1 MEKKTKIKINAFRS
15 TAIKSNDDK
24 ECRTFSFPFMTDAPC
39 DNWFVPER
47 CLCGRENVDLT
58 RFNAGVMPVL
68 FNHDRDKVIGK
79 VDSISFD
86 EAGQVRATITL
97 DDDDESNRILGKI
110 NSGSIRGISVGY
122 ERQHT
127 IRVSKG
133 TQYDGETYDTDM
145 DITDRWAPFEIS
157 VVSLPA
163 DPGCAVGRDMN
174 AEKEITIFSSKGE
187 PVMDPKNNQNA
198 PAPAAQEPA
207 AQRAVNDDTAVRE
220 AAERAR
226 QAEHARITA
235 ISAVCR
241 QFGMTAEFERSM
253 IDDANCTIDEANKKV
268 LEELSKRNQAT
279 TVNTRMGEDAGEKF
293 HKKAVDGLAL
303 HYGVIERAN
312 ACEGADA
319 FAHTSLR
326 SLAEICL
333 SRDGYGDISDYN
345 LRLMD
350 ESSMFE
356 RMFGGFTR
364 AMGTE
369 QFVSIVDEFAN
380 KTMLKGYTEQP
391 TIYQNF
397 VSKGSNKD
405 FKPSYKYRIGL
416 DGEPELMSPESDEFA
431 YQTMKD
437 ERVQTGISTYGKA
450 IALTREIFINDDMG
464 TVVKAIAAQAAGFA
478 RLKEKMFF
486 DMLLKKVP
494 FDKKHG
500 NICSASLSI
509 SVEGYAEA
517 RKLMHQQKDS
527 EGKAF
532 IGVYPAYILASDD
545 ASVKHE
551 QLLHSTSD
559 PAATHNGVANPMQN
573 RMTLFTSPY
582 LSGNA
587 FYAIGRP
594 QEMEGIELTTL
605 NGVDRPMT
613 RTVIPSTHLGIE
625 YQMWT
630 DFGFNLIDYRPF
642 VLNPV
647 A

>member
-1 MEKKTKIKINAFRS
+1 MEKKTKIKLNAFRS
-15 TAIKSNDDK
+15 TALKSNDDK

-47 CLCGRENVDLT
+47 CLCNRENVDLT
-58 RFNAGVMPVL
+58 RFDAGVMPVL
-68 FNHDRDKVIGK
+68 FNHNRDTVIGK
-79 VDSISFD
+79 VESISFD
-86 EAGQVRATITL
+86 EAGMVRASITL
-97 DDDDESNRILGKI
+97 DDDEESNKILGKI

-127 IRVSKG
+127 VRVEKG
-133 TQYDGETYDTDM
+133 NEYRGETYDTDM
-145 DITDRWAPFEIS
+145 DVTDRWAPFEIS

-163 DPGCAVGRDMN
+163 DPGCSVGRDMN
-174 AEKEITIFSSKGE
+174 AEKEINIFCKSKGE
-187 PVMDPKNNQNA
+187 PVMDPKTKQNLSV
-198 PAPAAQEPA
+198 PEPVAQ
-207 AQRAVNDDTAVRE
+207 NDDSAVQA

-226 QAEHARITA
+226 KAEHERITA
-235 ISAVCR
+235 ISSVCR
-241 QFGMTAEFERSM
+241 QFGMAEEFERSLV
-253 IDDANCTIDEANKKV
+253 DDVNCTIDDARKKV
-268 LEELSKRNQAT
+268 LDELSKRNQAAG
-279 TVNTRMGEDAGEKF
+279 VNIRMGEDDKEKF
-293 HKKAVDGLAL
+293 HNKAVDGLAL

-319 FAHTSLR
+319 FSHASLR
-326 SLAEICL
+326 SLAEVCL
-333 SRDGYGDISDYN
+333 SRSAGYGDISDYD
-345 LRLMD
+345 LRLMTPGGI
-350 ESSMFE
+350 FE
-356 RMFGGFTR
+356 KMFGGFSR

-369 QFVSIVDEFAN
+369 QFVSIVDGFAN
-380 KTMLKGYTEQP
+380 KTMLEGYTEQP

-397 VSKGSNKD
+397 VSKGSNSD
-405 FKPSYKYRIGL
+405 FKPAYKYRIGL

-437 ERVQTGISTYGKA
+437 ERVQTSISTYGKA

-464 TVVKAIAAQAAGFA
+464 TVARAIAAQSAGFA

-486 DMLLKKVP
+486 DMLLNKVP

-500 NICSASLSI
+500 NICSTALSI

-551 QLLHSTSD
+551 QLLNSTSD

-573 RMTLFTSPY
+573 RMVLFTSPY

-605 NGVDRPMT
+605 NGIDRPMT
-613 RTVIPSTHLGIE
+613 RTVIPQTHLGIE
-625 YQMWT
+625 YQIWT

-642 VLNPV
+642 VKNPIQ
-647 A
+647 